1 MATLPRPVPE
11 GATPPVT
18 DPHAKKPMASC
29 RKVSLYR
36 REVRV
41 SPSQA
46 ALEILYGL
54 ASQLGEGQREGDGY
68 VGSTMMTV
76 DLERAA
82 HLVSESCDAATAHRL
97 AELAGKDDRMKGRAR
112 TIGVAAAERV
122 AGASLADPAVDVRF
136 RAAGHH
142 LHIDVDVEGKLAAA
156 RGQ

>member
-1 MATLPRPVPE
+1 MATLPDPALE
-11 GATPPVT
+11 GAPALVT
-18 DPHAKKPMASC
+18 DPHPKKPMASC

-54 ASQLGEGQREGDGY
+54 ATQLGEGQRDGAAY

-82 HLVSESCDAATAHRL
+82 HLVSESCDAATARRF

-112 TIGVAAAERV
+112 TIGVAAAERD
-122 AGASLADPAVDVRF
+122 AGAPLVEPAVDVRF

-142 LHIDVDVEGKLAAA
+142 LHIDVDVEGKLATA